1 MSDKVIPFPS
11 GRRQAGNRPATLPTR
26 RRPPVPRVPDFA
38 HADATWLAPKDIAFL
53 LGMSSEAT
61 AADDELIVDG
71 LPPALET
78 LLERDGVYEKVSGQ
92 TGGWLDISPHLYFHV
107 MLRRLL
113 PAPRNYLQRRVN
125 RYLANLL
132 SLFVR
137 RDRLYRI
144 QPGESESFEYL
155 VDLLAEAAES
165 EPERQ
170 FLVHAHLGNYA
181 LYLAGPGRRWI
192 EHRLKYGR
200 SALGLDYYQ
209 DMGCRAYH
217 HAADHRLARELDLAP
232 VFGYLARSFR
242 DYAEVLRQLSEMGG
256 APTTP
261 GAGGY

>member
-1 MSDKVIPFPS
+1 MSDRIIPFDSQRRRES
-11 GRRQAGNRPATLPTR
+11 GHAEAVSAPR

-38 HADATWLAPKDIAFL
+38 RADATWLQARDIAFL
-53 LGMSSEAT
+53 LEAEGH
-61 AADDELIVDG
+61 APADGGLITEG
-71 LPPALET
+71 IPPALEA
-78 LLERDGVYEKVSGQ
+78 LLERDGVVARVAGD

-113 PAPRNYLQRRVN
+113 PTPRTYLQRRVL

-137 RDRLYRI
+137 TDRLYRI
-144 QPGESESFEYL
+144 QPGEAESFEYL

-165 EPERQ
+165 EHERQ

-181 LYLAGPGRRWI
+181 LYLAGLGRRWI

-209 DMGCRAYH
+209 GMGRRAYRQ
-217 HAADHRLARELDLAP
+217 AADHRLARELELQP
-232 VFGYLARSFR
+232 VFAYLAQQF
-242 DYAEVLRQLSEMGG
+242 DHYADALLRLG
-256 APTTP
+256 AARGPHM
-261 GAGGY
+261 AD